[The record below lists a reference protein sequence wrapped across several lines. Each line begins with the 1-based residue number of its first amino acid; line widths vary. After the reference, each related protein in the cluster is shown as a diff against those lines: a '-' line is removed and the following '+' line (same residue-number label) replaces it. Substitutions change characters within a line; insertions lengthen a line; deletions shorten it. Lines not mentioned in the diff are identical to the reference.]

1 MRRLLTKNIIEVK
14 RSVIII
20 IIFFL
25 LGAILFCIK
34 VNFVCM
40 ETNFWPLEPTEIYN
54 KGRNGKNFFVLRLL
68 AFWAVF

>member
-40 ETNFWPLEPTEIYN
+40 ETNF
-54 KGRNGKNFFVLRLL
+54 
-68 AFWAVF
+68 